1 MRGEFVDCDGV
12 RLHCHAAG
20 TRGRG
25 APVLLLHGAFA
36 SSHLWEEVVPR
47 LPAGHR
53 VLLVDLAGHGRS
65 DSPAPSPPTVARHA
79 AWVGALLR
87 VLGVERATVVGHDLG
102 AAVAATLAHTH
113 PSTVARVVAVAPR
126 LLDAPHAP
134 PLRRVALAAP
144 LLRRLPPGWRASA
157 LHAALL
163 PGFVH
168 RAQGARTLDQHLL
181 PFRTREGRRAAAA
194 QLAALRRWAPVP
206 LPLPCPL
213 TLVAG
218 GADRPGRRTAA
229 RVAAAATAAG
239 APPVAVHTV
248 HGSAAMVPLEAPE
261 ALATVIAEVLTE
273 EITAVVAEERAPAP
287 ALEQGVTPAAPR
299 AEAM

>member
-12 RLHCHAAG
+12 RLYCHAAG

-25 APVLLLHGAFA
+25 APMVLLHGAFS

-53 VLLVDLAGHGRS
+53 ILLVDLAGHGRS
-65 DSPAPSPPTVARHA
+65 DPPAPHAPTVAQHA
-79 AWVGALLR
+79 ALVGALLR

-102 AAVAATLAHTH
+102 GAVAATLARTH
-113 PSTVARVVAVAPR
+113 PEAVAQVVAVAPR
-126 LLDAPHAP
+126 LLGAPHTP
-134 PLRRVALAAP
+134 RLRRVALAAP
-144 LLRRLPPGWRASA
+144 LLQRLPPGWLASA

-194 QLAALRRWAPVP
+194 QLAALRRWTPPP

-218 GADRPGRRTAA
+218 GDDRPGRRIVA
-229 RVAAAATAAG
+229 RIAAATAAAG
-239 APPVAVHTV
+239 APPVAVHV
-248 HGSAAMVPLEAPE
+248 VDGSHAMLPHEAPE
-261 ALATVIAEVLTE
+261 ALAEL
-273 EITAVVAEERAPAP
+273 VAQAMAARRDPAM
-287 ALEQGVTPAAPR
+287 EQGVTTMPPR
-299 AEAM
+299 SGTM

>member
-25 APVLLLHGAFA
+25 APVVLLHGAFT
-36 SSHLWEEVVPR
+36 SSHLWEGVVPR

-65 DSPAPSPPTVARHA
+65 EPPAPHAPTVAHHA
-79 AWVGALLR
+79 ALVGVLLR
-87 VLGVERATVVGHDLG
+87 VLGVEQATVVGHDLG

-113 PSTVARVVAVAPR
+113 PDAVARVVAVAPR
-126 LLDAPHAP
+126 LLGSPHTP
-134 PLRRVALAAP
+134 RLRRVALAAP
-144 LLRRLPPGWRASA
+144 LLQRLPPGWLASA

-163 PGFVH
+163 PGFGH

-218 GADRPGRRTAA
+218 GAGRAGRRTAA
-229 RVAAAATAAG
+229 RLAALGSIAG

-248 HGSAAMVPLEAPE
+248 HGSAAMLPHEAPE
-261 ALATVIAEVLTE
+261 ALATVIAEV
-273 EITAVVAEERAPAP
+273 VAEGMAPEP
-287 ALEQGVTPAAPR
+287 AREQGVTPAAPR
-299 AEAM
+299 LGSM

>member
-1 MRGEFVDCDGV
+1 VRGEFVDCDGV

-134 PLRRVALAAP
+134 PLRRMALAAP
-144 LLRRLPPGWRASA
+144 LLRRLPPGWLASA

>member
-1 MRGEFVDCDGV
+1 
-12 RLHCHAAG
+12 
-20 TRGRG
+20 
-25 APVLLLHGAFA
+25 
-36 SSHLWEEVVPR
+36 
-47 LPAGHR
+47 
-53 VLLVDLAGHGRS
+53 
-65 DSPAPSPPTVARHA
+65 VARHA

-144 LLRRLPPGWRASA
+144 LLRRLPPGWLASA

>member
-1 MRGEFVDCDGV
+1 VRGEFVDCDGV

-144 LLRRLPPGWRASA
+144 LLRRLPPGWLASA

-181 PFRTREGRRAAAA
+181 PFRTREGRRAATA

-218 GADRPGRRTAA
+218 DADRPGRRTAA
-229 RVAAAATAAG
+229 RLAAAATAAG
-239 APPVAVHTV
+239 TPPVAVHTV
-248 HGSAAMVPLEAPE
+248 HGSAAMLPHEAPE
-261 ALATVIAEVLTE
+261 ALAAVIAD
-273 EITAVVAEERAPAP
+273 AMASAPAM
-287 ALEQGVTPAAPR
+287 ERGVTPVAPR
-299 AEAM
+299 TGAM

>member
-1 MRGEFVDCDGV
+1 VRGEFVDCDGV

-144 LLRRLPPGWRASA
+144 LLRRLPPGWLASA

-213 TLVAG
+213 PRVAG

>member
-1 MRGEFVDCDGV
+1 VRGEFVDCDGV

-25 APVLLLHGAFA
+25 SPVVLLHGAFTA
-36 SSHLWEEVVPR
+36 SHLWEEVVPR

-65 DSPAPSPPTVARHA
+65 DPPAPHAPTVAHHA
-79 AWVGALLR
+79 ALVGALLR
-87 VLGVERATVVGHDLG
+87 VLGVEQATLVGHDLG

-113 PSTVARVVAVAPR
+113 PDAVAQVVAVAPR

-134 PLRRVALAAP
+134 RLRRVALAAP
-144 LLRRLPPGWRASA
+144 LLRRLPPGWLASA

-163 PGFVH
+163 PDFVH

-181 PFRTREGRRAAAA
+181 PFRTREGRRAATA
-194 QLAALRRWAPVP
+194 QLAALRRWAEVP

-218 GADRPGRRTAA
+218 DADRPGRRTAA
-229 RVAAAATAAG
+229 RLAAAATAAG
-239 APPVAVHTV
+239 TPPVAVHTV
-248 HGSAAMVPLEAPE
+248 HGSAAMLPHEAPE
-261 ALATVIAEVLTE
+261 ALAAVIA
-273 EITAVVAEERAPAP
+273 AAMAPAP
-287 ALEQGVTPAAPR
+287 AMEQGVTPVAPR
-299 AEAM
+299 TGAV

>member
-25 APVLLLHGAFA
+25 APVVLLHGAFT

-53 VLLVDLAGHGRS
+53 ILLVDLAGHGRS
-65 DSPAPSPPTVARHA
+65 DPPAPHAPTVAHHA
-79 AWVGALLR
+79 ALVGALLR
-87 VLGVERATVVGHDLG
+87 ALGVEAATVVGHDLG
-102 AAVAATLAHTH
+102 AAVAVMLARTH
-113 PSTVARVVAVAPR
+113 PHAVARVVAVAPR
-126 LLDAPHAP
+126 LLGAPHTP
-134 PLRRVALAAP
+134 RLRRVAWSAP
-144 LLRRLPPGWRASA
+144 LLRRLPPGWLASA

-194 QLAALRRWAPVP
+194 QLAALRARTPPAV
-206 LPLPCPL
+206 PLPCPL

-218 GADRPGRRTAA
+218 GDDRPGRRLIARLAVATA
-229 RVAAAATAAG
+229 AAG
-239 APPVAVHTV
+239 APPVAVHV
-248 HGSAAMVPLEAPE
+248 VDGSHAMLPHEAPE
-261 ALATVIAEVLTE
+261 ALAALVTQAM
-273 EITAVVAEERAPAP
+273 AAPPGSRMA
-287 ALEQGVTPAAPR
+287 QTVTPSPLPPGAV
-299 AEAM
+299 

>member
-1 MRGEFVDCDGV
+1 VRGEFVDCDGV

-25 APVLLLHGAFA
+25 APVVLLHGAFT
-36 SSHLWEEVVPR
+36 SSHLWEAVVPR

-65 DSPAPSPPTVARHA
+65 DPPPRHAPTVAHHA
-79 AWVGALLR
+79 TLVGALLR
-87 VLGVERATVVGHDLG
+87 VLGVERATLVGHDLG

-113 PSTVARVVAVAPR
+113 PEAVAQVVAVAPR
-126 LLDAPHAP
+126 LLGAPHTAR
-134 PLRRVALAAP
+134 LRRVALAAP
-144 LLRRLPPGWRASA
+144 LLRRLPPGWLASA

-181 PFRTREGRRAAAA
+181 HFRSREGRRAAAA
-194 QLAALRRWAPVP
+194 QLAALRRWAPPP
-206 LPLPCPL
+206 LPLPCRL

-218 GADRPGRRTAA
+218 GEDRSGRRVTG
-229 RVAAAATAAG
+229 RLAAAAASG
-239 APPVAVHTV
+239 APPVAVHLV
-248 HGSAAMVPLEAPE
+248 EGSAAMLPHEAPE
-261 ALATVIAEVLTE
+261 ALAEL
-273 EITAVVAEERAPAP
+273 VAQAMAAGRDPAM
-287 ALEQGVTPAAPR
+287 EQGVTPVAPSSG
-299 AEAM
+299 AV

>member
-144 LLRRLPPGWRASA
+144 LLRRLPPGWLASA